1 MSTLTAPIRW
11 AGQAVRG
18 ALEAGLALPR
28 ATKRMIGIAGLRRR
42 PPWPDAG
49 GSGVREPRR
58 PRPNP
63 PVGAM
68 ALQEPHGPS
77 ATDRGSARGNARGG
91 EPR

>member
-18 ALEAGLALPR
+18 VLEAGLALPR
-28 ATKRMIGIAGLRRR
+28 ATKHVISRSAFRRR
-42 PPWPDAG
+42 PPWLDEG
-49 GSGVREPRR
+49 GTGVREPRR
-58 PRPNP
+58 PGPNP

-68 ALQEPHGPS
+68 ALNEPHGPN
-77 ATDRGSARGNARGG
+77 AAERGSARRDARGG